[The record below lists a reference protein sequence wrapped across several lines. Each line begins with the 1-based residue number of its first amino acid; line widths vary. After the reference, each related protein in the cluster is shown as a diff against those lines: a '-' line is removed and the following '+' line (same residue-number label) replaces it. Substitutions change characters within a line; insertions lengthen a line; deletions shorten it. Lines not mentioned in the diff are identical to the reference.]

1 MKQLIKL
8 AAAAAAGAA
17 AAGSIVYAQTPPA
30 AQPGPPPRAM
40 VSIYQAAPGQQI
52 GLLEFF
58 AQQDRIAQ
66 AAGLAPAQLYVH
78 TNGASWDY
86 MIVSPVPTDEQ
97 EAAMGAAA
105 RRMGLPWGPRAGLEM
120 RKHVATHTDTFT
132 VGPVTA
138 ARAVTA
144 LTR

>member
-8 AAAAAAGAA
+8 VAAAAAGAV

-30 AQPGPPPRAM
+30 APPRAI
-40 VSIYQAAPGQQI
+40 VSLYQAAPGQQI
-52 GLLEFF
+52 GLLNFL

-86 MIVSPVPTDEQ
+86 MIVGPVATDEQ
-97 EAAMGAAA
+97 DAAMRAAA
-105 RRMGLPWGPRAGLEM
+105 RQMGVPWGPRAGMEL
-120 RKHVATHTDTFT
+120 RKHISSHTDTFT
-132 VGPVTA
+132 IGPVTA
-138 ARAVTA
+138 AQAVTA